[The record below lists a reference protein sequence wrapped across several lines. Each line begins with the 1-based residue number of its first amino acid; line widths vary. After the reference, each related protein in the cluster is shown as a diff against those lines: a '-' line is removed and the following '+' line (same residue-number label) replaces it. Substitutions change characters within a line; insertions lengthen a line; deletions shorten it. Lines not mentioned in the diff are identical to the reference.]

1 MAQRI
6 SHSYV
11 TVAEAA
17 RYIGVTP
24 QTVYNMINDGRL
36 RPYRLGERVLRL
48 RLAEVDAA
56 MEQAER

>member
-1 MAQRI
+1 MAKSV
-6 SHSYV
+6 SHAYV

-24 QTVYNMINDGRL
+24 QTIYNMITDGRL
-36 RPYRLGERVLRL
+36 KPYRLGERVLRL

-56 MEQAER
+56 MERAER